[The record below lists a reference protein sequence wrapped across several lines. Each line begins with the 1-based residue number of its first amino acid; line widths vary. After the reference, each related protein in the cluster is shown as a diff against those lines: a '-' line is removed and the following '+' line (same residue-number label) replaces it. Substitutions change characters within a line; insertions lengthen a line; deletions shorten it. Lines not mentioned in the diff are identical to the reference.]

1 MGKANI
7 GVIFGGVST
16 EHEVSRS
23 SAVHVLKSL
32 DKKRFSFTLF
42 EISKTGELYVYDGS
56 GLDIETICSKLP
68 DISNELPKKKE
79 VFSTELVSKYSL
91 DVIFPVIHGTGGEDG
106 VLQGLL
112 ELFDIPYVGAG
123 VAGSAVAFDKVFT
136 KEILTVRGITQAEYV
151 VFTSDELRYDIT
163 EKILMTE
170 KNLGYPIFVK
180 PANGGS
186 SVGIYKAKN
195 RDELV
200 KSVFKAAKYD
210 RKIILE
216 ESIKGRELE
225 CAVIGGYTGA
235 RALGVGEIIPC
246 NEFYD
251 YAAKY
256 IDEESKVVVPAQIPS
271 GIAEKVMAEAVLA
284 FEALDSHG
292 LARIDF
298 FLREDGEIYLNEI
311 NTMPGFTRISMYP
324 KLWRHAGGSDSD
336 LMSELIDLAIER
348 KSSYKFLKEYTKN
361 D

>member
-1 MGKANI
+1 MVKTNV

-32 DKKRFSFTLF
+32 DKNRFSFTLF
-42 EISKTGELYVYDGS
+42 EISKAGELYVYDYS
-56 GLDIETICSKLP
+56 GHDIESICSKLQ
-68 DISNELPKKKE
+68 DINNDLPKKKE

-112 ELFDIPYVGAG
+112 ELFDIPYVGTG

-136 KEILTVRGITQAEYV
+136 KEILTVRGIRQAAYV
-151 VFTSDELRYDIT
+151 VLTSDELRYDIT
-163 EKILMTE
+163 EKIRNAENRLE
-170 KNLGYPIFVK
+170 YPIFVK

-186 SVGIYKAKN
+186 SVGIFKAKN
-195 RDELV
+195 RDELI

-256 IDEESKVVVPAQIPS
+256 IDEKSKVVVPAQIPPETS
-271 GIAEKVMAEAVLA
+271 SKIMFEAVLA

-298 FLREDGEIYLNEI
+298 FLGEDGEIYLNEI
-311 NTMPGFTRISMYP
+311 NTMPGFTQISMYP
-324 KLWRHAGGSDSD
+324 KLWRHAGGSDID

-348 KSSYKFLKEYTKN
+348 KSSYKFLKDYTKN